1 MGTDDEEG
9 GETPSDTLR
18 ERAGSNRV
26 KLWILLDADRYLV
39 AGIPLCL
46 LFVVLLVLGAVDPA
60 PLRAAANSKDPIETL
75 FQALTTA
82 IITGVTLV
90 VSLNQLVLSQELG
103 PLGDQRERMAGTV
116 QFRNDV
122 AETLDVPAAPP
133 EPSAFLRSL
142 VDGVG
147 NRARQLD
154 DLVGACDDEEVR
166 DRVSEFADSLATNAD
181 GVTAALEGE
190 QFGTFDVLSAALNFN
205 YSWKIY
211 EARRIENEYEAALSE
226 EALDALDALV
236 EALRFFGPAREHI
249 KTLYFQWELV
259 NLSRGILLSA
269 VPALVVSI
277 AGVLYLD
284 NPGTITGAFLGIDAL
299 VWVVVAAAAVS
310 LVPFMLLFAYVL
322 RIATVAKRTLS
333 IGPFILRPTDRDETL
348 DWE

>member
-1 MGTDDEEG
+1 MPSD
-9 GETPSDTLR
+9 GEDAPSDTLR
-18 ERAGSNRV
+18 ERAGANRL
-26 KLWILLDADRYLV
+26 KLWVLLDADRRLV
-39 AGIPLCL
+39 AGIPL
-46 LFVVLLVLGAVDPA
+46 VLMLVALVVLGALDPA
-60 PLRAAANSKDPIETL
+60 PLREAAGSKDPIETL

-103 PLGDQRERMAGTV
+103 PLGDQRDRMSGTV
-116 QFRNDV
+116 EFRRDV
-122 AETLDVPAAPP
+122 ADALGVPATPP

-147 NRARQLD
+147 NRAQHLAD
-154 DLVGACDDEEVR
+154 IVEDCSDEEAG
-166 DRVSEFADSLATNAD
+166 DRVSAYADSLATNAD
-181 GVTAALEGE
+181 EVTDSLEAE
-190 QFGTFDVLSAALNFN
+190 QFGTFDVLSAALDFN

-211 EARRIENEYEAALSE
+211 EAQRLMGEHESVLSS

-236 EALRFFGPAREHI
+236 ETLRFFGPAREHI

-277 AGVLYLD
+277 GGVLYLD
-284 NPGTITGAFLGIDAL
+284 NPATITGALLGIDAL
-299 VWVVVAAAAVS
+299 IWVVVVATTIS
-310 LVPFMLLFAYVL
+310 LVPFMVLFSYVL

-333 IGPFILRPTDRDETL
+333 IGPFILRPTDREASL

>member
-1 MGTDDEEG
+1 MGTHD

-18 ERAGSNRV
+18 GRAGANRV
-26 KLWILLDADRYLV
+26 KLWLLLDADRRLV
-39 AGIPLCL
+39 AGLPLL
-46 LFVVLLVLGAVDPA
+46 AVAVALVVLGAVDPA
-60 PLRAAANSKDPIETL
+60 PLRAAASSKDPVETL

-103 PLGDQRERMAGTV
+103 PLGDQRDRMEGTV
-116 QFRNDV
+116 AFRRDV
-122 AETLDVPAAPP
+122 AEALDVPASPP

-147 NRARQLD
+147 NRARRLG
-154 DLVGACDDEEVR
+154 DLVADCEDEEACERVR
-166 DRVSEFADSLATNAD
+166 TFADSLAENAD
-181 GVTAALEGE
+181 AVTGTLEGE

-211 EARRIENEYEAALSE
+211 EAQRLRGEYEATLSE

-236 EALRFFGPAREHI
+236 ETLRFFGPAREHI

-277 AGVLYLD
+277 GGVLYLD
-284 NPGTITGAFLGIDAL
+284 NPATVTGTVLGIDAL
-299 VWVVVAAAAVS
+299 VVVVAAAAAVS

-333 IGPFILRPTDRDETL
+333 IGPFILRPTDRKESI

>member
-1 MGTDDEEG
+1 MGTDDGEG

-39 AGIPLCL
+39 AGLPLCL

-122 AETLDVPAAPP
+122 AEALDVPAAPP

-147 NRARQLD
+147 NRARRLG
-154 DLVGACDDEEVR
+154 DLVDACDDEEIR
-166 DRVSEFADSLATNAD
+166 GRVSEFADSLATNAD
-181 GVTAALEGE
+181 GVTGALEGE

-236 EALRFFGPAREHI
+236 ETLRFFGPAREHI

-269 VPALVVSI
+269 VPALIVSI

-284 NPGTITGAFLGIDAL
+284 NPGTITGTFLGVDAL

-333 IGPFILRPTDRDETL
+333 IGPFILRPTERDETL

>member
-1 MGTDDEEG
+1 MGTDD

-18 ERAGSNRV
+18 ERAGANRV
-26 KLWILLDADRYLV
+26 KLWLLLDADRYLV
-39 AGIPLCL
+39 AGLPLL
-46 LFVVLLVLGAVDPA
+46 AVALALVVLGAVDPA
-60 PLRAAANSKDPIETL
+60 PLRAAASSKDPIETL

-103 PLGDQRERMAGTV
+103 PLGDQRERMEGTIE
-116 QFRNDV
+116 FRHDV
-122 AETLDVPAAPP
+122 AEALDVPASPP

-142 VDGVG
+142 VDGIG
-147 NRARQLD
+147 NRARRLG
-154 DLVGACDDEEVR
+154 DLVESCENEEAVE
-166 DRVSEFADSLATNAD
+166 RVTAFSNSLAENAD
-181 GVTAALEGE
+181 AVTDTLEGE

-211 EARRIENEYEAALSE
+211 EAQRLRGEYEEALPE
-226 EALDALDALV
+226 EALDTLDALV
-236 EALRFFGPAREHI
+236 ETLRFFGPAREHV

-277 AGVLYLD
+277 GGVLYLD
-284 NPGTITGAFLGIDAL
+284 NPATITGTVLGIDAL
-299 VWVVVAAAAVS
+299 IVVVVAATAVS
-310 LVPFMLLFAYVL
+310 LVPFMLLLAYVL

-333 IGPFILRPTDRDETL
+333 IGPFILRSTDGEESI

>member
-1 MGTDDEEG
+1 MSAERDGTPD
-9 GETPSDTLR
+9 DTLR
-18 ERAGSNRV
+18 ERAGTNRL
-26 KLWILLDADRYLV
+26 KLWLLLDADRRLV
-39 AGIPLCL
+39 AGVPL
-46 LFVVLLVLGAVDPA
+46 VLLGAALVVLGAVDPA
-60 PLRAAANSKDPIETL
+60 PLRDAASSKDPVETL

-103 PLGDQRERMAGTV
+103 PLGDQRERMEGTIE
-116 QFRNDV
+116 FRRDV
-122 AETLDVPAAPP
+122 AATLDVPATPP

-147 NRARQLD
+147 TRARRLG
-154 DLVGACDDEEVR
+154 DLVADCDDEEAC
-166 DRVSEFADSLATNAD
+166 DRVDTFADSLAENAD
-181 GVTAALEGE
+181 TVADALEGE

-211 EARRIENEYEAALSE
+211 EAQRLRGEYEEALSE

-236 EALRFFGPAREHI
+236 ETLHFFGPAREHV

-277 AGVLYLD
+277 GGVLYLD
-284 NPGTITGAFLGIDAL
+284 NPATVTGTFLGVDAL
-299 VWVVVAAAAVS
+299 VWVVVGAATVS

-333 IGPFILRPTDRDETL
+333 IGPFILRPTDREESI
-348 DWE
+348 DWD

>member
-1 MGTDDEEG
+1 MGSDD

-18 ERAGSNRV
+18 ERAGDNRL
-26 KLWILLDADRYLV
+26 KLWLLLDADRYLV
-39 AGIPLCL
+39 AGIPLL
-46 LFVVLLVLGAVDPA
+46 LLGVALVVLGAVDPA
-60 PLRAAANSKDPIETL
+60 PLRAAANNKDPIETL

-103 PLGDQRERMAGTV
+103 PLGDQRDRMAGTV
-116 QFRNDV
+116 EFRRDV
-122 AETLDVPAAPP
+122 ADALDVPASPP

-147 NRARQLD
+147 NRARRLGELAQE
-154 DLVGACDDEEVR
+154 CDDEEACE
-166 DRVSEFADSLATNAD
+166 RVSAFAHSLAENAD
-181 GVTAALEGE
+181 GVTGTLEGE

-211 EARRIENEYEAALSE
+211 EAQRIRGEYDAALSD
-226 EALDALDALV
+226 EALDVLEALV
-236 EALRFFGPAREHI
+236 ETLRFFGPAREHI

-269 VPALVVSI
+269 VPALAVSI

-284 NPGTITGAFLGIDAL
+284 NPATITGTFLGVDAL
-299 VWVVVAAAAVS
+299 VLVVVAAVVVS

-333 IGPFILRPTDRDETL
+333 IGPFILRPTDRDESI

>member
-1 MGTDDEEG
+1 MSMGTED

-26 KLWILLDADRYLV
+26 KLWVLLDADRYLV

-46 LFVVLLVLGAVDPA
+46 LFAALLVLGAIDPA

-103 PLGDQRERMAGTV
+103 PLGDQRERMEGTV
-116 QFRNDV
+116 QFRHDV
-122 AETLDVPAAPP
+122 AEALDIPAAPP

-147 NRARQLD
+147 NRARRLGELAD
-154 DLVGACDDEEVR
+154 GCDDEEACER
-166 DRVSEFADSLATNAD
+166 LSAFADSLATNAD
-181 GVTAALEGE
+181 RVTGALEGE

-211 EARRIENEYEAALSE
+211 EAQRINGEYEAALSE
-226 EALDALDALV
+226 EALDALDSLI
-236 EALRFFGPAREHI
+236 ETLRFFGPAREHI

-269 VPALVVSI
+269 VPALIVSI

-284 NPGTITGAFLGIDAL
+284 NPGTITGTFLGIDAL
-299 VWVVVAAAAVS
+299 VWVVVSAAAVS

-333 IGPFILRPTDRDETL
+333 IGPFILRPTERDETL

>member
-1 MGTDDEEG
+1 VSSERDD
-9 GETPSDTLR
+9 TPSDTLR
-18 ERAGSNRV
+18 ERAGDSRV
-26 KLWILLDADRYLV
+26 KLWLLLDADRRLV
-39 AGIPLCL
+39 AGIPLL
-46 LFVVLLVLGAVDPA
+46 LVVLALVVLGAVDPA
-60 PLRAAANSKDPIETL
+60 SLREAAGSKDPVETL

-103 PLGDQRERMAGTV
+103 PLGDQRERMAGTIE
-116 QFRNDV
+116 FRRDV
-122 AETLDVPAAPP
+122 AETLDVPATPP
-133 EPSAFLRSL
+133 EPSAFLRAL

-147 NRARQLD
+147 SRARTLG
-154 DLVGACDDEEVR
+154 DLVEACDDGEARE
-166 DRVSEFADSLATNAD
+166 RVSAYADSLAENAD
-181 GVTAALEGE
+181 GATEALEGQ
-190 QFGTFDVLSAALNFN
+190 QFGTFDVLSAALDFN

-211 EARRIENEYEAALSE
+211 EGQRIRGEYEGSLSAD
-226 EALDALDALV
+226 ALDALDALV
-236 EALRFFGPAREHI
+236 ETLRFFGPAREHI

-277 AGVLYLD
+277 GGVLYLD
-284 NPGTITGAFLGIDAL
+284 NPATVTGTFLGVDAL
-299 VWVVVAAAAVS
+299 VWVVAAAAGVS

-333 IGPFILRPTDRDETL
+333 IGPFILRPTGREESI

>member
-1 MGTDDEEG
+1 MGSDD

-18 ERAGSNRV
+18 ERAGDNRL
-26 KLWILLDADRYLV
+26 KIWILLDADRRLV
-39 AGIPLCL
+39 AGIPLL
-46 LFVVLLVLGAVDPA
+46 LLGVALVVIGAVDPA
-60 PLRAAANSKDPIETL
+60 PLREAASSKDPVETL

-103 PLGDQRERMAGTV
+103 PLGDQRDRMAGTV
-116 QFRNDV
+116 AFRRDV
-122 AETLDVPAAPP
+122 ADALDVPASPP

-147 NRARQLD
+147 NRARRLGDIVQE
-154 DLVGACDDEEVR
+154 CDDEEACE
-166 DRVSEFADSLATNAD
+166 RVSAFADSLAENAD
-181 GVTAALEGE
+181 GVTEALEGE

-211 EARRIENEYEAALSE
+211 EAQRLGGEYEAALSD
-226 EALDALDALV
+226 EALDTLDALV
-236 EALRFFGPAREHI
+236 ETLRFFGPAREHI

-269 VPALVVSI
+269 VPALAVSI

-284 NPGTITGAFLGIDAL
+284 NPATITGTLLGVDAL
-299 VWVVVAAAAVS
+299 VLVVVAAVAVS

-333 IGPFILRPTDRDETL
+333 IGPFILRPTDRDESI

>member
-1 MGTDDEEG
+1 MSAERDGTPD
-9 GETPSDTLR
+9 DTLR
-18 ERAGSNRV
+18 ERAGTNRL
-26 KLWILLDADRYLV
+26 KLWLLLDADRRLV
-39 AGIPLCL
+39 AGVPL
-46 LFVVLLVLGAVDPA
+46 VLLGAALVVLGAVDPA
-60 PLRAAANSKDPIETL
+60 PLRDAAGSKDPVETL

-103 PLGDQRERMAGTV
+103 PLGDQRERMEGTID
-116 QFRNDV
+116 FRRDV
-122 AETLDVPAAPP
+122 AATLDVPATPP

-147 NRARQLD
+147 TRARRLG
-154 DLVGACDDEEVR
+154 DLVADCDDEEACA
-166 DRVSEFADSLATNAD
+166 RVDTFTDSLAENAD
-181 GVTAALEGE
+181 AVADALEGE

-211 EARRIENEYEAALSE
+211 EAQRLRGEYESALSE

-236 EALRFFGPAREHI
+236 ETLRFFGPAREHV

-277 AGVLYLD
+277 GGVLYLD
-284 NPGTITGAFLGIDAL
+284 NPATVTGTFLGVDAL
-299 VWVVVAAAAVS
+299 VWVVVAAVTVS

-333 IGPFILRPTDRDETL
+333 IGPFILRPTNREESI

>member
-1 MGTDDEEG
+1 MPAKSDDA
-9 GETPSDTLR
+9 PSDTLR
-18 ERAGSNRV
+18 ERAGGNRV
-26 KLWILLDADRYLV
+26 KLWLLLDADRRLV
-39 AGIPLCL
+39 AGIPL
-46 LFVVLLVLGAVDPA
+46 LLVAAALVALGAVDPA
-60 PLRAAANSKDPIETL
+60 PLRASANAKDPIETL

-82 IITGVTLV
+82 LITGVTLV

-103 PLGDQRERMAGTV
+103 PLGDQRDRMQGTV
-116 QFRNDV
+116 QFRRDV
-122 AETLDVPAAPP
+122 ASALDVPASPP

-142 VDGVG
+142 VDGIG
-147 NRARQLD
+147 TRARRLD
-154 DLVGACDDEEVR
+154 DLVDDCEDADACE
-166 DRVSEFADSLATNAD
+166 RVSAYATSLAENAD
-181 GVTAALEGE
+181 EVTEALEGE

-211 EARRIENEYEAALSE
+211 EAQRISGEYETALSE

-236 EALRFFGPAREHI
+236 ETLRFFGPAREHI

-277 AGVLYLD
+277 GGVLYLD
-284 NPGTITGAFLGIDAL
+284 NPETITGTFLGVDAL

-310 LVPFMLLFAYVL
+310 LVPFMLLFSYVL

-333 IGPFILRPTDRDETL
+333 IGPFILRPTDRDESI

>member
-1 MGTDDEEG
+1 
-9 GETPSDTLR
+9 LIFV
-18 ERAGSNRV
+18 A
-26 KLWILLDADRYLV
+26 LV
-39 AGIPLCL
+39 
-46 LFVVLLVLGAVDPA
+46 VLGALDPA

-103 PLGDQRERMAGTV
+103 PLGDQRERMSGTIE
-116 QFRNDV
+116 FRRDV
-122 AETLDVPAAPP
+122 ADALDVPATPP

-142 VDGVG
+142 VDSVG
-147 NRARQLD
+147 NRAHR
-154 DLVGACDDEEVR
+154 VGELIEDCADEEAR
-166 DRVSEFADSLATNAD
+166 ERVSAYADSLTTNAD
-181 GVTAALEGE
+181 EVTDTLEGE

-211 EARRIENEYEAALSE
+211 EGQRIEGEYESVLSD
-226 EALDALDALV
+226 EALDAIDDLIRT
-236 EALRFFGPAREHI
+236 LRFFGPAREHI

-259 NLSRGILLSA
+259 NLSRSILLSA

-277 AGVLYLD
+277 GGVLYLD
-284 NPGTITGAFLGIDAL
+284 NPASLTGTFLGVDVL
-299 VWVVVAAAAVS
+299 VWAVVAATVVS
-310 LVPFMLLFAYVL
+310 LVPFMVLFAYVL

-348 DWE
+348 EWE